1 VSPGNSTP
9 LHRLARGFGYLL
21 GAVVFLSAVVLSF
34 ALTETGSGTVARY
47 ILDVLDRDNQFRIDA
62 GEIGG
67 SLISGLRMSNVEF
80 DHPAVNLKASE
91 LRSTWSLGDFMSGS
105 WRIEDIVIESLVLT
119 LPEQAEPDSV
129 DESVDSAPL
138 DMVPVEFSHVTIN
151 GFTSN
156 IDPLLD
162 TQRLVGTV
170 RLSGSEVIL
179 DALTLVSELGQVSG
193 DLTIDI
199 ATELGLD
206 SSLQWQLS
214 DTAFPP
220 LPGNSGQLRVDGS
233 LASLNVDWT
242 LQSPYQ
248 VQSRGV
254 VTNLDDMAEL
264 QLDLQHEA
272 ADLDLSG
279 FMDGQVLSVSNL
291 QLTTRGTLQR
301 LQVAATGSAQVQ
313 ALPFHEFD
321 IAGVLSSDNLQLDNY
336 RLQRG
341 DSIVSGSLGIDW
353 QEQLSLAGTYRLQD
367 FNVAEYLSAQQS
379 VELMPTAI
387 SANGSFDLTN
397 SDTGLRVNGD
407 IDQVSGL
414 LGESRINGA
423 GQLSFADQML
433 EIPQL
438 FLESDELQLSVSGTV
453 GASNT
458 LNWSITLDD
467 LGSLLANANGSLV
480 GGGQLLGTLEEP
492 FINGSVQGQNL
503 RLEDIRLGSLSARIE
518 GSPQRYEALVE
529 LEQFLYAT
537 ESSREE
543 FETAIIQLQGS
554 DAALSMSFVSASP
567 SGSIELALSGGQ
579 LRQNPW
585 GWNGRLERLN
595 LQAAMDW
602 SLVSPT
608 SIELSESLIEL
619 ENSCLQSAS
628 TSLCFAL
635 RSQPAAGGGQYS
647 ASLEGFPLAQIEQ
660 IPRAFPFATL
670 GREVFPVLPAG
681 LSFSG
686 TLDASASGSF
696 SADGDPALDFSL
708 VSSNPV
714 MSLSRARDVDPA
726 DMVTAEA
733 EERRD
738 YYWRDVALSGGLQDR
753 RWTMS
758 VGGVLEQQL
767 IDNNSFPL
775 QGEVDV
781 NLSINADGSLN
792 GFSNAQFDDLGWL
805 EVYIADVSNIR
816 GELDSE
822 FAISGTLDLPRVN
835 GYVSVTDSSFLLDT
849 WGLEIQNFEGEM
861 TATEDG
867 QAAIE
872 ANVATEEGYLAL
884 TGSAENML
892 SGAGEMTLR
901 LQGEDF
907 SLMDTPELSASIT
920 PNLEL
925 RSTTESIHIQG
936 SLELPQVRI
945 ALSALPE
952 TAIDVSSDVV
962 ITRAPVDRPDLEFSL
977 AAEQSR
983 FMNRPLTA
991 ELYIEL
997 GESVSFSGFGL
1008 STELSGS
1015 LSTEVL
1021 PNGSNRTFGE
1031 LTIEDG
1037 SYSLYGQTLQL
1048 QDGSLL
1054 FIGPYDNPGL
1064 NVRAI
1069 REVNGTEVGVL
1080 MNGTLRNIQSE
1091 LFSTPPLAEADIVA
1105 LLVTGRPISEMG
1117 TSDESALL
1125 GSIARLGLER
1135 GRSISERVR
1144 GTLGLD
1150 TFAITNTGDI
1160 NNTLLT
1166 VGKYLTPSIFVRY
1179 GVGLFDS
1186 QSKVAVDYELTE
1198 TLKLQAESGE
1208 HQSLDLTYSIER

>member
-1 VSPGNSTP
+1 M
-9 LHRLARGFGYLL
+9 
-21 GAVVFLSAVVLSF
+21 VFLSAVVLSF

-554 DAALSMSFVSASP
+554 DAALSMSLVSASP
-567 SGSIELALSGGQ
+567 SGSIV
-579 LRQNPW
+579 RW
-585 GWNGRLERLN
+585 
-595 LQAAMDW
+595 
-602 SLVSPT
+602 PT
-608 SIELSESLIEL
+608 PAES
-619 ENSCLQSAS
+619 
-628 TSLCFAL
+628 
-635 RSQPAAGGGQYS
+635 
-647 ASLEGFPLAQIEQ
+647 
-660 IPRAFPFATL
+660 
-670 GREVFPVLPAG
+670 
-681 LSFSG
+681 
-686 TLDASASGSF
+686 
-696 SADGDPALDFSL
+696 
-708 VSSNPV
+708 
-714 MSLSRARDVDPA
+714 
-726 DMVTAEA
+726 
-733 EERRD
+733 
-738 YYWRDVALSGGLQDR
+738 
-753 RWTMS
+753 
-758 VGGVLEQQL
+758 
-767 IDNNSFPL
+767 
-775 QGEVDV
+775 
-781 NLSINADGSLN
+781 
-792 GFSNAQFDDLGWL
+792 
-805 EVYIADVSNIR
+805 
-816 GELDSE
+816 
-822 FAISGTLDLPRVN
+822 
-835 GYVSVTDSSFLLDT
+835 
-849 WGLEIQNFEGEM
+849 
-861 TATEDG
+861 
-867 QAAIE
+867 
-872 ANVATEEGYLAL
+872 
-884 TGSAENML
+884 
-892 SGAGEMTLR
+892 
-901 LQGEDF
+901 
-907 SLMDTPELSASIT
+907 
-920 PNLEL
+920 
-925 RSTTESIHIQG
+925 
-936 SLELPQVRI
+936 
-945 ALSALPE
+945 
-952 TAIDVSSDVV
+952 
-962 ITRAPVDRPDLEFSL
+962 
-977 AAEQSR
+977 
-983 FMNRPLTA
+983 
-991 ELYIEL
+991 
-997 GESVSFSGFGL
+997 
-1008 STELSGS
+1008 
-1015 LSTEVL
+1015 
-1021 PNGSNRTFGE
+1021 
-1031 LTIEDG
+1031 
-1037 SYSLYGQTLQL
+1037 
-1048 QDGSLL
+1048 
-1054 FIGPYDNPGL
+1054 
-1064 NVRAI
+1064 
-1069 REVNGTEVGVL
+1069 
-1080 MNGTLRNIQSE
+1080 
-1091 LFSTPPLAEADIVA
+1091 
-1105 LLVTGRPISEMG
+1105 
-1117 TSDESALL
+1117 
-1125 GSIARLGLER
+1125 LGLER
-1135 GRSISERVR
+1135 S
-1144 GTLGLD
+1144 
-1150 TFAITNTGDI
+1150 TG
-1160 NNTLLT
+1160 
-1166 VGKYLTPSIFVRY
+1166 K
-1179 GVGLFDS
+1179 
-1186 QSKVAVDYELTE
+1186 
-1198 TLKLQAESGE
+1198 AESAGRHGLE
-1208 HQSLDLTYSIER
+1208 PGIPDQY